1 MRLGLLGGTF
11 DPPHLGH
18 LAAAT
23 AARDALGLD
32 RVDLLPANDPWQK
45 SGQGRTV
52 TPAGVRLEMV
62 RALVGGTDGLG
73 VDDREIRRGGATYTV
88 DTLEEIHGEA
98 PDTELY
104 LIMGVD
110 TARGFPTWQR
120 HVDVASLSTLV
131 VVSRGNERPS
141 APADAVRTEFVSMDP
156 VDVSSSEVRA
166 AVANGTDVTAS
177 VGPAV
182 AAFIS
187 SHGLYRG
194 HE

>member
-88 DTLEEIHGEA
+88 DTLEEIRGEA

>member
-32 RVDLLPANDPWQK
+32 RVDLLPAHDPWQK
-45 SGQGRTV
+45 TGQGRTV

-62 RALVGGTDGLG
+62 RALVAETDGLG
-73 VDDREIRRGGATYTV
+73 VDNREISRGGPTYTV
-88 DTLEEIHGEA
+88 DTLEEIHREA
-98 PDTELY
+98 PGTELF

-141 APADAVRTEFVSMDP
+141 APAGAGRVEFVSMNP

-166 AVANGTDVTAS
+166 AAAAGTDVTAS

-182 AAFIS
+182 AGLIS

-194 HE
+194 QQ

>member
-23 AARDALGLD
+23 AALDALRLD

-62 RALVGGTDGLG
+62 RALVGGADGLG
-73 VDDREIRRGGATYTV
+73 VDDREIRRGGATYTA
-88 DTLEEIHGEA
+88 DTLEEIHREA
-98 PDTELY
+98 PGTELF

-110 TARGFPTWQR
+110 TAHGFATWRR

-141 APADAVRTEFVSMDP
+141 APADAGRTEFVSMDP
-156 VDVSSSEVRA
+156 VDVSSSGVRA
-166 AVANGTDVTAS
+166 AVADGTDVTRW

-182 AAFIS
+182 AVLIS

-194 HE
+194 HK